1 MDDAADELNEKILRH
16 FIDYMVA
23 EVRAVERAVYSIIV
37 SRCLERCGDLATNVA
52 EAVVFIVEGVDIKH
66 YCKP

>member
-1 MDDAADELNEKILRH
+1 MDDRADELNLQILKY
-16 FIDYMVA
+16 FIDYMIA
-23 EVRAVERAVYSIIV
+23 EVKSVDRAVNTIII
-37 SRCLERCGDLATNVA
+37 SRCLERCADLATNVA